1 MWALRRGAL
10 MAFSMLVAL
19 SLYSAAA
26 AASDRAV
33 VSVVG
38 MGECADCVKKNA
50 DAFRGLRVAVKCKN
64 NKEEYKTT
72 AVAVLTENGKFSV
85 DLPTSELIDTEGGG
99 LKTECF
105 AELRSASNKPC
116 PSSNGLESSKIVLKS
131 KEKHQHVYG
140 TMGKLVFSKDTCAA
154 AFLWKCPPYP
164 WHKPFPKLTLPPLHH
179 YSPMHK
185 PPIPEYKPPT
195 PEYKPPTPEYKPPTP
210 EYKPPTPE
218 YKPPTPEYK
227 PPTPEYK
234 PPTPEYK
241 PPTPEYKP
249 PTPEYKPPTPEYKP
263 PTPEYKPPTPEYK
276 PQYKPPVPMYKPPFI
291 YKKPP
296 CPPLSHFKKPFPHFP
311 PLAKKPY
318 PYKYPPHYGFPPK
331 PTHPKASGSK
341 EMAPTKV

>member
-38 MGECADCVKKNA
+38 MGECADCVKKNVN
-50 DAFRGLRVAVKCKN
+50 AFRGLRVAVKCKN

-72 AVAVLTENGKFSV
+72 AVAVLTDNGKFSV
-85 DLPTSELIDTEGGG
+85 DLPTNELIDTEEGG

-116 PSSNGLESSKIVLKS
+116 PSSSGLESSKIVLKS

-154 AFLWKCPPYP
+154 AFSWKCPPYP
-164 WHKPFPKLTLPPLHH
+164 WHKPIPKLTLPPLHH
-179 YSPMHK
+179 YEPFH
-185 PPIPEYKPPT
+185 KPPT

-234 PPTPEYK
+234 PE
-241 PPTPEYKP
+241 
-249 PTPEYKPPTPEYKP
+249 
-263 PTPEYKPPTPEYK
+263 
-276 PQYKPPVPMYKPPFI
+276 YKPPVPMYKPPFI

-296 CPPLSHFKKPFPHFP
+296 CPPLSYFKKPFPHFP
-311 PLAKKPY
+311 PLVKKPY
-318 PYKYPPHYGFPPK
+318 PYKFPPHYGFPPK

>member
-1 MWALRRGAL
+1 MRAGLHGIPHYHRIKETVRDGGPLKPFNGRVGVLHIKRDCDDIMRDLRRGAL
-10 MAFSMLVAL
+10 MAFLMLVAL
-19 SLYSAAA
+19 GLYSAAA

-85 DLPTSELIDTEGGG
+85 DLPTSELIDTEGRG

-154 AFLWKCPPYP
+154 AFLWKGPPYP

-185 PPIPEYKPPT
+185 PHKPE
-195 PEYKPPTPEYKPPTP
+195 
-210 EYKPPTPE
+210 
-218 YKPPTPEYK
+218 
-227 PPTPEYK
+227 
-234 PPTPEYK
+234 
-241 PPTPEYKP
+241 
-249 PTPEYKPPTPEYKP
+249 
-263 PTPEYKPPTPEYK
+263 
-276 PQYKPPVPMYKPPFI
+276 YKPPFI

-296 CPPLSHFKKPFPHFP
+296 CPPLSHFKKPFKKPFPPLVKKPFPHFP
-311 PLAKKPY
+311 PLVKKPY